1 MPNYISELS
10 SAKKS
15 IIFWGDGFVFGLVT
29 DKTHFD
35 VPSFKKVLLEIGN
48 NEEAIGKTV
57 LRENLQTGKGKEKK
71 NIEGALQFCFIGNL
85 RDKDKKLDKYF
96 KDLKYTFL

>member
-1 MPNYISELS
+1 MI
-10 SAKKS
+10 
-15 IIFWGDGFVFGLVT
+15 
-29 DKTHFD
+29 
-35 VPSFKKVLLEIGN
+35 
-48 NEEAIGKTV
+48 
-57 LRENLQTGKGKEKK
+57 QEKK